1 VNLIPSPQ
9 APPRTS
15 ALSALAFALPLRTL
29 ASFALLA
36 LAVCLQAQ
44 TATQQ
49 QQYQTALEHRTTVK
63 VLPNGLTLILSERH
77 EAPVFSFYTEVNA
90 GSANDPQG
98 ESGLAHMFEHIAF
111 KGTDQIGTTDYPA
124 EKLALA
130 KVEAAYAAYDAEL
143 RKPVGRDSAKLST
156 LKKSFDDAVT
166 AAQRFVIPNQF
177 SEIAE
182 SAGAVG
188 LNASTAEDSTQYF
201 WSMPSNR
208 LELWAYLESS
218 RIGHPVA
225 REFYKERDV
234 VNEERRMRIDSS
246 PQGRLIQEFLAAAYT
261 AHHYGVPGVGWES
274 DITQVTATEAAAF
287 HAEYYVPSNIVV
299 AVVGDIDT
307 TTALPMLE
315 RYFGAIPAGPA
326 PAPMITVE
334 PPQHSEREVVLHEP
348 TQPLY
353 LEGYHRPDYLSPDDA
368 VYSAITDIFSNGRT
382 SRLYRALVRDQRI
395 ALEAEGFSGF
405 PGTKYP
411 GLFAFFAAP
420 QSGHTAAE
428 MGPAIQK
435 QLELL
440 KTTDVSDDELA
451 RFKSRARADL
461 LRTLGDNDSLASEL
475 ADYQTRFGDYRE
487 IFRELTAIDA
497 VTKADIR
504 RVAQATFVPGNRT
517 VARIEFQAPA
527 APEATAPPAS
537 AGKGGAQ

>member
-1 VNLIPSPQ
+1 L
-9 APPRTS
+9 RTFAS
-15 ALSALAFALPLRTL
+15 FATLAFAVSLP
-29 ASFALLA
+29 
-36 LAVCLQAQ
+36 AQ

-63 VLPNGLTLILSERH
+63 VLPNGLTLIISERH

-143 RKPVGRDSAKLST
+143 RKPTELKPPVGQDQAKLTT
-156 LKKSFDDAVT
+156 LKKSFDDAVA
-166 AAQRFVIPNQF
+166 AAQKFVIPNQF

-246 PQGRLIQEFLAAAYT
+246 PQGRLIEEFLAAAYT

-287 HAEYYVPSNIVV
+287 HAKYYVPSNIVV

-307 TTALPMLE
+307 ATALPMLTK
-315 RYFGAIPAGPA
+315 YFGAIPAGPA

-405 PGTKYP
+405 PGVKYP
-411 GLFAFFAAP
+411 ALFAFYAAP

-435 QLELL
+435 QLDLL

-504 RVAQATFVPGNRT
+504 RVAQQTFTPGNRT
-517 VARIEFQAPA
+517 VARIEFQAPTE
-527 APEATAPPAS
+527 PTAPPAS
-537 AGKGGAQ
+537 AGKGGAR